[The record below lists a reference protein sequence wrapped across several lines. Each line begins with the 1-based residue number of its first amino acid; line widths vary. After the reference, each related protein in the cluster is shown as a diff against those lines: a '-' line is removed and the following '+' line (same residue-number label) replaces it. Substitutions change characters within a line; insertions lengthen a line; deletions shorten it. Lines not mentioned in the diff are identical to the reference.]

1 MEPSIVEAKVT
12 PSFRTVIEY
21 IGEFA
26 NFSDLKMSIRSGVWE
41 RDFCKVFEGVK
52 LTALIYRMVL
62 TSYINPSF
70 QFSSL
75 K

>member
-26 NFSDLKMSIRSGVWE
+26 TFSDLKMSIRSGVWE
-41 RDFCKVFEGVK
+41 RDFCKSISRNRINSVDLWDGFNF
-52 LTALIYRMVL
+52 IYQPLLSV
-62 TSYINPSF
+62 
-70 QFSSL
+70 
-75 K
+75 